1 MNRITQQTKEI
12 WSNKKTKKMPKKE
25 QKQQSKQNKNKIK

>member
-12 WSNKKTKKMPKKE
+12 WSNKKTKKMPKE